1 MGLFFSKMMSFFGEK
16 EVCAHSPPP
25 QPPLTALCRKG
36 FSRHLC
42 PGGGEWAQRYVV
54 RVNAR
59 RTQRVEVIPLFHPRS
74 RATAKPTSPDPDPA
88 PAQRSELPD

>member
-1 MGLFFSKMMSFFGEK
+1 MPTHHLPNLPSPRFAGRVSPGI
-16 EVCAHSPPP
+16 CALEAH
-25 QPPLTALCRKG
+25 T
-36 FSRHLC
+36 
-42 PGGGEWAQRYVV
+42 QRYVV